1 MRACLITS
9 TGSNSNDFNF
19 PICLQYCGNRGG
31 DGENGSL
38 GSRSRVDTAV
48 CVSVIMR
55 VVVTLLY
62 VRSIFFLML
71 GVFIRCECII

>member
-1 MRACLITS
+1 MRYVALHYAALCY
-9 TGSNSNDFNF
+9 
-19 PICLQYCGNRGG
+19 QGG
-31 DGENGSL
+31 DPQNASL